1 MDTKGLVEFLRSEYY
16 RRFGVYV
23 NKSRD
28 ELKFLISFWHSGVS
42 IEEKKKLEN
51 QLHKQ
56 SLMNAELTFQRP
68 AIKPAF
74 DSKDSQ
80 SKSELETK
88 YDNYGSL
95 SAEIVGKTVQDFL
108 NDEMN
113 REREEQRRMEDK
125 KHN

>member
-1 MDTKGLVEFLRSEYY
+1 MILNLNNIEILGGKMQ
-16 RRFGVYV
+16 RF
-23 NKSRD
+23 KLMRQQS
-28 ELKFLISFWHSGVS
+28 
-42 IEEKKKLEN
+42 EEKKKLEN